1 MKNQKS
7 KYYTLEYRPEE
18 KAADIYIFG
27 NITSWAWEELGE
39 MSSYGLVKQLKEIP
53 EDAAITVHINSNGG
67 EVKEGLG
74 IYNAL
79 KGRNVTTV
87 CEGFAASAASVVFC
101 AGKTRIMQP
110 ASLLFI
116 HQALMATIGNADE
129 LEKDAQDLRKITEAI
144 VNSYKEA
151 GVSLSDD
158 EIMDLLRAET
168 WIAPDEALD
177 MGFATQISDEE
188 PEEGAYTNDAMQSI
202 IKAVKRTDC
211 EIRKQTYD
219 ISITNEDGSF
229 DTFKELIKRMEDA
242 ADRLENTATNTL
254 PQNPAKV
261 EHTTGFFGFKEA
273 E

>member
-27 NITSWAWEELGE
+27 AITSWAWEEFGE

-110 ASLLFI
+110 ASLLFV

-202 IKAVKRTDC
+202 MNAVKNKNNDVRHL
-211 EIRKQTYD
+211 TYD
-219 ISITNEDGSF
+219 MSITCEDGSL
-229 DTFKELIKRMEDA
+229 DRFKELVEHMSATVE
-242 ADRLENTATNTL
+242 RLENVATNTL

>member
-27 NITSWAWEELGE
+27 AITSWAWEEFGE
-39 MSSYGLVKQLKEIP
+39 MSSYGIVKQLKEIP

-87 CEGFAASAASVVFC
+87 CEGFAVSAASVVFC

-151 GVSLSDD
+151 GVDVT
-158 EIMDLLRAET
+158 A
-168 WIAPDEALD
+168 
-177 MGFATQISDEE
+177 G
-188 PEEGAYTNDAMQSI
+188 Y
-202 IKAVKRTDC
+202 KAV
-211 EIRKQTYD
+211 ELMKQHVA
-219 ISITNEDGSF
+219 
-229 DTFKELIKRMEDA
+229 R
-242 ADRLENTATNTL
+242 TATSGVL
-254 PQNPAKV
+254 D
-261 EHTTGFFGFKEA
+261 GIGCFGGLFQLDRPVDTHVVQLGSHGIQIVQIQHAQEGLLKGIDSQPVR
-273 E
+273 

>member
-27 NITSWAWEELGE
+27 AITSWAWEEFGE

-129 LEKDAQDLRKITEAI
+129 LEKDAQDLRKITESV
-144 VNSYKEA
+144 VNAYKEA
-151 GVSLSDD
+151 GVNLEDN
-158 EIMDLLRAET
+158 EIMHLLKAET
-168 WIAPDEALD
+168 WILPDEALD

-202 IKAVKRTDC
+202 IKAVKRTDG
-211 EIRKQTYD
+211 EVRKQTYD

-242 ADRLENTATNTL
+242 ADRLGNTATNTL

-261 EHTTGFFGFKEA
+261 ENTTGFFGFKEA
-273 E
+273 K